1 MQEVNGRLV
10 RVVREVRH
18 PMKNILTE
26 CGTILTREKWN
37 VVELEMRHFCISF
50 GLPHYP
56 SLYKDFHLEF
66 SKESSYSLEVLD

>member
-1 MQEVNGRLV
+1 ME
-10 RVVREVRH
+10 
-18 PMKNILTE
+18 NILIK

-50 GLPHYP
+50 GLTHYP

>member
-10 RVVREVRH
+10 HVVREVRH
-18 PMKNILTE
+18 RMKNILTE

-50 GLPHYP
+50 GLPH
-56 SLYKDFHLEF
+56 LYKDFHLEF